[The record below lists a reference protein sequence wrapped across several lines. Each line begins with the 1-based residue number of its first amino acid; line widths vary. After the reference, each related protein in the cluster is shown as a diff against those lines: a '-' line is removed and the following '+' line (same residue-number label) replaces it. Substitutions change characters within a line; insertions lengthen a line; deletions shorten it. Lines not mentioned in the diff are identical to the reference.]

1 MEGLLKFL
9 WVINFLFFTLI
20 LIFLWSKVIIINKR
34 MRAIQRLL
42 SINDE
47 IDRENTRLGAK

>member
-1 MEGLLKFL
+1 MEELLKFL